1 MVRLTKRNKK
11 SFVTVGVAPE
21 TKARLELIK
30 LAPEQSHDEVIN
42 LLLNGKLQ
50 ELIDLKK
57 KVMQFKGADVKEFEK
72 RLSESMICGDGVLDL
87 GRQFAGMEG

>member
-1 MVRLTKRNKK
+1 MVRNKK
-11 SFVTVGVAPE
+11 FTTVAIEPS
-21 TKARLELIK
+21 TKVRLELVK
-30 LAPEQSHDEVIN
+30 LAPEQTHDEVIN

-57 KVMQFKGADVKEFEK
+57 KVMKFKGADVKEFER
-72 RLSESMICGDGVLDL
+72 RLSENMICGDGVLDL